1 MPAAVTLSKEA
12 RAGMDAPTARAV
24 ERVMTAI
31 RDTCHARYALI
42 ALDREVTP
50 DDAPELVRAGGVAGG
65 ATRSASVRAGLAAWE
80 ATTLQLAWDNRQP
93 QLTRSVLVGMYR
105 TSREEITAHIEA
117 MARNMAGG
125 APSA

>member
-50 DDAPELVRAGGVAGG
+50 DDAPELVRAG
-65 ATRSASVRAGLAAWE
+65 LAAWE